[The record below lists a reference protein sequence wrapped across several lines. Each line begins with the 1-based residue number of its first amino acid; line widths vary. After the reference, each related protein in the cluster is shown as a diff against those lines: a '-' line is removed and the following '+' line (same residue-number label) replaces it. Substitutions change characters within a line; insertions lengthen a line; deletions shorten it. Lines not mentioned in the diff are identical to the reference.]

1 MKHNFW
7 RRLGTGTLVVFIM
20 ALIYWAFK
28 SGFVR
33 YEAIRDSVLP
43 AFLWA
48 WWLGDISDKRQARIV
63 ARKVRKMSEAEQAQ
77 YFEDYPKDKL
87 LVDRINGKYAFGMIV
102 GAIAITSYMW
112 GVEANNPR
120 DSWFRLGIFGFLV
133 VLVLFWLST
142 AWWPSVLTQRE
153 KSVKQWEREV
163 KKWRKIRKKYKHVK
177 TPDDFA
183 VLAAPVLRHRPVDD
197 DPCAALNRANPM
209 TLIAGKNLTH
219 KELVLF
225 IAGCK
230 DEHVKEKLI
239 EAEKNMETYIINL
252 GRKVVEKNAVEPAKE

>member
-1 MKHNFW
+1 MKNNFW
-7 RRLGTGTLVVFIM
+7 RRLGTGALVVCIM

-63 ARKVRKMSEAEQAQ
+63 ARKVRKMSDVEQTQ

-87 LVDRINGKYAFGMIV
+87 LVDRINGKYAFGMVV
-102 GAIAITSYMW
+102 GAFAITSYMW

-120 DSWFRLGIFGFLV
+120 DSWFRLGVFTFLIIV
-133 VLVLFWLST
+133 VLLWLST
-142 AWWPSVLTQRE
+142 AWWPSVLTDKER
-153 KSVKQWEREV
+153 SVRQWEREV
-163 KKWRKIRKKYKHVK
+163 RKWRKIRKKYRLVK
-177 TPDDFA
+177 EPSDFA
-183 VLAAPVLRHRPVDD
+183 VLAGPHLRHSPLGD
-197 DPCAALNRANPM
+197 DPCASLDRAHPLNQ
-209 TLIAGKNLTH
+209 IGGKNLTH
-219 KELVLF
+219 KELTLF

-230 DEHVKEKLI
+230 DEHIKTKLE
-239 EAEKNMETYIINL
+239 EAKVQIETYILNL
-252 GRKVVEKNAVEPAKE
+252 GRKVVEQNAVVSAKE